1 MTTMQIPT
9 DWTFADFLEQSER
22 KSTPTSAL
30 SELYELEIAGG
41 ISPETREWLA
51 WVQEAREW
59 LIGNGGEQ

>member
-1 MTTMQIPT
+1 V
-9 DWTFADFLEQSER
+9 EV
-22 KSTPTSAL
+22 
-30 SELYELEIAGG
+30 AGG